1 MVLLANARAE
11 DNKTWMEELLNKDEE
26 GVLTETL
33 EKMKDAS
40 IDETDVVEDDE
51 NAMKLILEEINGLKI
66 HNWFA
71 LGSEKEALLSPP
83 PPPRLSFPF

>member
-1 MVLLANARAE
+1 MIILICDVIFMMVLLANARAE

-26 GVLTETL
+26 GILTETL

-66 HNWFA
+66 HN
-71 LGSEKEALLSPP
+71 
-83 PPPRLSFPF
+83 